1 MKNKHL
7 DNKTIDIDLNN
18 INIKD
23 LCITIENKDNLT
35 KDELDDYFVKITNT
49 FLKISTIQSTLDNI
63 KNNLFSQLNL
73 LENINSSL
81 KNQDDNFDI
90 LNDNNKSTIIN
101 VPETKVVK
109 TTVKRGRK
117 KKVEKEVEKEV
128 NKEVEKEVK
137 KEVKK
142 RGRKKKVEEN

>member
-1 MKNKHL
+1 MENKHL
-7 DNKTIDIDLNN
+7 DNKTIDVDLNN

-117 KKVEKEVEKEV
+117 KKIEK
-128 NKEVEKEVK
+128 
-137 KEVKK
+137 
-142 RGRKKKVEEN
+142 

>member
-1 MKNKHL
+1 MKHL
-7 DNKTIDIDLNN
+7 DNKTIDVDLNN

-35 KDELDDYFVKITNT
+35 KNELDDYFVKITNT

-81 KNQDDNFDI
+81 KNQEDNFDI
-90 LNDNNKSTIIN
+90 LNDNNKNTI
-101 VPETKVVK
+101 VDVQEEKVVK
-109 TTVKRGRK
+109 AVVKRGRK
-117 KKVEKEVEKEV
+117 KKTETEE
-128 NKEVEKEVK
+128 K

-142 RGRKKKVEEN
+142 RGRKKKELI